1 MTSVVRRSG
10 LTLEMPATYL
20 PSHFRR
26 NLKFLYGSTRLEFTV
41 KFAMGAA
48 VRRSV
53 LPAQNP
59 SVKSPFPA
67 EPRAHH
73 SSPTLPRCALCFARC
88 FFAWIIRTFWPR
100 LFWRVC
106 RRPFSRSCCAASL
119 TARTRASSL
128 SHSSLH
134 ASSLLADWERSAWQR
149 TSVPVGR
156 CRSHTVEDV
165 LLIFCPPGPP
175 PRMNLSSTSDAG
187 IPSA

>member
-26 NLKFLYGSTRLEFTV
+26 NLKFLYGSTRLGFTV

-53 LPAQNP
+53 LPARNP

-88 FFAWIIRTFWPR
+88 FLAWIIRTFWPR
-100 LFWRVC
+100 LFWRVW
-106 RRPFSRSCCAASL
+106 RRHCEPL
-119 TARTRASSL
+119 RAQRKKAPGAHRREGVRPL
-128 SHSSLH
+128 RFQRDGVTGGQLG
-134 ASSLLADWERSAWQR
+134 RGSA
-149 TSVPVGR
+149 
-156 CRSHTVEDV
+156 
-165 LLIFCPPGPP
+165 
-175 PRMNLSSTSDAG
+175 
-187 IPSA
+187 